1 MIDYGILTHFTSAT
15 NTNAMGTS
23 CLVTGGLGFIGQ
35 HLVQLLLN
43 QGHTVRILDLAQP
56 NQKIDGVEYITGS
69 ITDRATVHQSM
80 KGIDRVF
87 HLAANAGLWSPRKQD
102 FITINQTG
110 TRTIMEESLAAG
122 VSKVVHCSTES
133 ILKSVRR
140 SGQKAP
146 TPTDESVKLTIED
159 MAGAYCRGK
168 FVAEQEALA
177 AAKKGLPVVIVNPT
191 VPIGPGDRRI
201 TPPTRMM
208 LGFLNGTYP
217 AYLNSTLNLI
227 DARDVA
233 LGHILA
239 AEKGEVGTRYILGN
253 VNLQLGELLRTLET
267 LTNLP
272 MPKRQVPYWLAYS
285 VSVIQE
291 FLADYITKKAP
302 SAPLTGVKLARSP
315 MMFDNT
321 KAKAELGLTLR
332 PFEESLKDA
341 IADYQQR
348 DLLLRSPK
356 SDTVP

>member
-1 MIDYGILTHFTSAT
+1 
-15 NTNAMGTS
+15 MGTS

-56 NQKIDGVEYITGS
+56 LQTIDGVEYVTGS
-69 ITDRATVHQSM
+69 ITDRSIVRKSM
-80 KGIDRVF
+80 QGADRVF

-110 TRTIMEESLAAG
+110 TRNIMEEALAAG
-122 VSKVVHCSTES
+122 VSKVIHCSTES

-140 SGQKAP
+140 SGQTAHE
-146 TPTDESVKLTIED
+146 PTDESVELTIED

-168 FVAEQEALA
+168 FVAEQEAFA

-208 LGFLNGTYP
+208 LGFLNSTYP

-233 LGHILA
+233 QGHILA
-239 AEKGEVGTRYILGN
+239 AEKGKVGTRYILGH
-253 VNLQLGELLRTLET
+253 VNLQLGELLRHLESIT
-267 LTNLP
+267 DTP

-285 VSVIQE
+285 VSFIQE
-291 FLADYITKKAP
+291 FLADYVTKKAP

-315 MMFDNT
+315 MIFDNT
-321 KAKAELGLTLR
+321 KAKTQLGLTLR
-332 PFEESLKDA
+332 PLEESLKDA

-348 DLLLRSPK
+348 GLLTR
-356 SDTVP
+356 T

>member
-1 MIDYGILTHFTSAT
+1 
-15 NTNAMGTS
+15 MGTS

-35 HLVQLLLN
+35 HLVQLLLKH
-43 QGHTVRILDLAQP
+43 GHTVRILDLAKPLQT
-56 NQKIDGVEYITGS
+56 IDGVEYITGS
-69 ITDRATVHQSM
+69 ITDRPIVRQSM
-80 KGIDRVF
+80 QGVDRVF

-102 FITINQTG
+102 FITINQIG
-110 TRTIMEESLAAG
+110 TRNIMEEALAAG

-140 SGQKAP
+140 SGQSAHE
-146 TPTDESVKLTIED
+146 PTDESIQLTLED

-168 FVAEQEALA
+168 FVAEQEAFA
-177 AAKKGLPVVIVNPT
+177 AAKQGLPVVIVNPT

-201 TPPTRMM
+201 TPPTRMI

-239 AEKGEVGTRYILGN
+239 AEKGVVGTRYILGN
-253 VNLQLGELLRTLET
+253 VNLQLGDLLQQLEA
-267 LTNLP
+267 LTQLP

-291 FLADYITKKAP
+291 FLADYVTKKAP

-315 MMFDNT
+315 MIFDNT
-321 KAKAELGLTLR
+321 KAKMELGLTLR
-332 PFEESLKDA
+332 PLTESLKDA

-348 DLLLRSPK
+348 GLLLRSR
-356 SDTVP
+356 

>member
-1 MIDYGILTHFTSAT
+1 
-15 NTNAMGTS
+15 MGTS

-43 QGHTVRILDLAQP
+43 QGHTVRVLDLAQP
-56 NQKIDGVEYITGS
+56 LQVMDGVEYITGS
-69 ITDRATVHQSM
+69 ITDRSVVRQSM
-80 KGIDRVF
+80 QGVDCVF

-110 TRTIMEESLAAG
+110 TRNIMEEALAAG
-122 VSKVVHCSTES
+122 VAKVVHCSTES

-140 SGQKAP
+140 SGRTANE
-146 TPTDESVKLTIED
+146 PTDESVELTLED

-168 FVAEQEALA
+168 FVAEQEAFSA
-177 AAKKGLPVVIVNPT
+177 VKKGLPVVIVNPT

-201 TPPTRMM
+201 TPPTRMI

-239 AEKGEVGTRYILGN
+239 ADKGEVGHRYILGN
-253 VNLQLGELLRTLET
+253 VNLQLGELLRHLESVT
-267 LTNLP
+267 ALP
-272 MPKRQVPYWLAYS
+272 MPKQQVPYWLAYS
-285 VSVIQE
+285 VSFVQE
-291 FLADYITKKAP
+291 LLADYVTKKAP

-315 MMFDNT
+315 MIFDNT
-321 KAKAELGLTLR
+321 RAKTELGLKLR
-332 PFEESLKDA
+332 PLEESLKDA

-348 DLLLRSPK
+348 GLLTRFKEPLVS
-356 SDTVP
+356 

>member
-1 MIDYGILTHFTSAT
+1 MAYH
-15 NTNAMGTS
+15 

-35 HLVQLLLN
+35 HLVQLLLR

-56 NQKIDGVEYITGS
+56 LQRIDGVEYMTGS
-69 ITDRATVHQSM
+69 ITDRPLVQTAMQGV
-80 KGIDRVF
+80 DRVF
-87 HLAANAGLWSPRKQD
+87 HLAAKAGLWSPRKQE
-102 FITINQTG
+102 FITINQVG
-110 TRTIMEESLAAG
+110 TRNVMEEALAAG

-140 SGQKAP
+140 STVLNASV
-146 TPTDESVKLTIED
+146 PTDESVELTIDD

-168 FVAEQEALA
+168 FVAEQEAFVA
-177 AAKKGLPVVIVNPT
+177 AQKGLPVVVVNPT

-233 LGHILA
+233 LGHSLA
-239 AEKGEVGTRYILGN
+239 AEQGTVGTRYILGH
-253 VNLQLGELLRTLET
+253 VNLQLGELLRQLES
-267 LTNLP
+267 LTDLP

-285 VSVIQE
+285 VSFVQE
-291 FLADYITKKAP
+291 CLADYVTKKAP

-315 MMFDNT
+315 MLFDNT
-321 KAKAELGLTLR
+321 KAKTELDLTLR
-332 PFEESLKDA
+332 PLEDSLKDA

-348 DLLLRSPK
+348 GLLSHLGDRPQI
-356 SDTVP
+356 

>member
-1 MIDYGILTHFTSAT
+1 MTIKYW
-15 NTNAMGTS
+15 

-35 HLVQLLLN
+35 HLVQQLLD
-43 QGHTVRILDLAQP
+43 QGHRVRILDLAEPDQR
-56 NQKIDGVEYITGS
+56 ISGVDYMTGS
-69 ITDRATVHQSM
+69 ITDRPVVHQAM
-80 KGIDRVF
+80 QGVDRVF

-102 FITINQTG
+102 FITINQMG
-110 TRTIMEESLAAG
+110 TRTVMEEAMAAH

-140 SGQKAP
+140 SGQQSDH
-146 TPTDESVKLTIED
+146 PTDESVELTLED

-168 FVAEQEALA
+168 FVAEQEAFA
-177 AAKKGLPVVIVNPT
+177 AVQQGLPVVIVNPT

-201 TPPTRMM
+201 TPPTRML

-239 AEKGEVGTRYILGN
+239 AEKGDVGTRYILGN
-253 VNLQLGELLRTLET
+253 VNIQLGELLLHLES
-267 LTNLP
+267 LTQFP

-291 FLADYITKKAP
+291 FLADYVTKTAP
-302 SAPLTGVKLARSP
+302 AAPLTGVKLARSP
-315 MMFDNT
+315 MRFDNT
-321 KAKAELGLTLR
+321 KAKTELGLTLR
-332 PFEESLKDA
+332 PLEDSLKDA
-341 IADYQQR
+341 IADYHLR
-348 DLLLRSPK
+348 GLLTRPLNRMI
-356 SDTVP
+356 

>member
-1 MIDYGILTHFTSAT
+1 MEK
-15 NTNAMGTS
+15 S

-35 HLVQLLLN
+35 HLVHLLLS
-43 QGHTVRILDLAQP
+43 QGQSVRILDLAEPLQP
-56 NQKIDGVEYITGS
+56 IDGVDYVTGS
-69 ITDRATVHQSM
+69 ITNRPLVRQSM
-80 KGIDRVF
+80 QGVDRVF

-102 FITINQTG
+102 FIIINQTG
-110 TRTIMEESLAAG
+110 TRNIMDEALAAG

-140 SGQKAP
+140 SGGRQ
-146 TPTDESVKLTIED
+146 TNEPTDESVELTLDD

-168 FVAEQEALA
+168 FVAEQEAFA
-177 AAKKGLPVVIVNPT
+177 AAQKGLPVVIVNPT

-253 VNLQLGELLRTLET
+253 VNLQLGELLRHLES
-267 LTNLP
+267 LTGMP
-272 MPKRQVPYWLAYS
+272 MPTRQVPYWLA
-285 VSVIQE
+285 E
-291 FLADYITKKAP
+291 AL
-302 SAPLTGVKLARSP
+302 
-315 MMFDNT
+315 
-321 KAKAELGLTLR
+321 
-332 PFEESLKDA
+332 SL
-341 IADYQQR
+341 IR
-348 DLLLRSPK
+348 F
-356 SDTVP
+356 

>member
-1 MIDYGILTHFTSAT
+1 
-15 NTNAMGTS
+15 MGTS
-23 CLVTGGLGFIGQ
+23 CFVTGGLGFIGQ

-43 QGHTVRILDLAQP
+43 QGYSVRILDLAKPLQT
-56 NQKIDGVEYITGS
+56 IEGVEYITGS
-69 ITDRATVHQSM
+69 ITDRAIVRQSM
-80 KGIDRVF
+80 QGVDRVF

-110 TRTIMEESLAAG
+110 TRNIMEEAMDEG

-140 SGQKAP
+140 SAQTANS
-146 TPTDESVKLTIED
+146 PTDESVELTIED

-168 FVAEQEALA
+168 FVAEQEAFA

-208 LGFLNGTYP
+208 LGFLNGIYP

-233 LGHILA
+233 LGHVLA

-253 VNLQLGELLRTLET
+253 VNLQLGELLRHLESISAI
-267 LTNLP
+267 P

-285 VSVIQE
+285 VSFIQE
-291 FLADYITKKAP
+291 FLADYVTKKAP

-315 MMFDNT
+315 MIFDNT
-321 KAKAELGLTLR
+321 KAKTQLGLTLR
-332 PFEESLKDA
+332 PLEESLKDA

-348 DLLLRSPK
+348 GLLTRK
-356 SDTVP
+356 

>member
-1 MIDYGILTHFTSAT
+1 MQHH
-15 NTNAMGTS
+15 

-43 QGHTVRILDLAQP
+43 QGHAVRVLDLAKPLQTL
-56 NQKIDGVEYITGS
+56 DGVDYITGS
-69 ITDRATVHQSM
+69 ITDRPIVHQAM
-80 KGIDRVF
+80 RGVDRVF

-110 TRTIMEESLAAG
+110 TRTIMEEALSAG
-122 VSKVVHCSTES
+122 VTKVVHCSTES

-140 SGQKAP
+140 SGQAANGA
-146 TPTDESVKLTIED
+146 TDESVELTLDD

-168 FVAEQEALA
+168 FVAEQEAFA
-177 AAKKGLPVVIVNPT
+177 AVKKGLPVVIVNPT

-217 AYLNSTLNLI
+217 AYLNSTLNVI

-239 AEKGEVGTRYILGN
+239 ADKGEVGTRYILGH
-253 VNLQLGELLRTLET
+253 VNLQLGELLRHLEI
-267 LTNLP
+267 LTDWP

-285 VSVIQE
+285 VSFLQEVI
-291 FLADYITKKAP
+291 ADYVTQKAP

-315 MMFDNT
+315 MIFDNT
-321 KAKAELGLTLR
+321 KAKTELGLTLR
-332 PFEESLKDA
+332 PLEASLKDA
-341 IADYQQR
+341 IADYQHR
-348 DLLLRSPK
+348 GLLSRAE
-356 SDTVP
+356 